1 MKALKDAADNATYE
15 NTTGIVGFYLDGSLF
30 HTNGYGNGKTAGN
43 GRLASMG
50 MGQQGTTGAASH
62 GMLWSNY
69 IGGYNLNQ
77 PVSFYWRNESNKSG
91 NRVGKYNSSVA
102 ASVRC
107 QVDESNR

>member
-1 MKALKDAADNATYE
+1 MNALLEASATATYE
-15 NTTGIVGFYLDGSLF
+15 NTAGIVGFYLDGSLF
-30 HTNGYGNGKTAGN
+30 YTNGYGNGKVDK

-50 MGQQGTTGAASH
+50 MGQQGTIGAASH
-62 GMLWSNY
+62 GMLWSNH